1 MEGIP
6 VEERLSLE
14 AEHMGMHTINRDA
27 YEGDIASRLRNW
39 RGLHLAHGGEL
50 FEEAAREIEMLRQQ
64 WREMSSAMME
74 LRRENLHLKQELAD
88 SKRWAMSERAAKWDA
103 LAKYTTEGE

>member
-1 MEGIP
+1 MEDLTT
-6 VEERLSLE
+6 RLLQLP
-14 AEHMGMHTINRDA
+14 R
-27 YEGDIASRLRNW
+27 
-39 RGLHLAHGGEL
+39 
-50 FEEAAREIEMLRQQ
+50 EAAAEIEMLRQQ

-103 LAKYTTEGE
+103 VARIGANDAT